1 MDKKWNAQMWL
12 DDFTKASRNRSS
24 YDLHGLRSIVY
35 RNTMNCV
42 KNESYVSC
50 SGNIVSLPR
59 DNDMIAN
66 TKFYHEEFT
75 TNAPVLP
82 DNTEVKVK
90 DADTLVVAKMLLDE
104 GLNPAALNLASRRNP
119 GGGVINGAGAQEESL
134 FRRTNLFLSMYQFAD
149 YAEQYGLKRSPYQY
163 PMDRNYG
170 GIYTPKATVFRGTEV
185 EGSPLLDEP
194 FKVDFIA
201 VAAINHPDLDSNG
214 LLTPI
219 MVEATKK
226 KMRTIFRIALDNGN
240 DSLVL
245 GALGCGAFANPPAHI
260 ARLFHE
266 VMAEDEFRN
275 RFKKIY
281 FAIFDDHNSKR
292 KHNPEGNF
300 LPFKREFA

>member
-1 MDKKWNAQMWL
+1 MYKNWNAQIWL
-12 DDFTKASRNRSS
+12 DDFTRASRNRNS
-24 YDLHGLRSIVY
+24 YELHGLRSVVY
-35 RNTMNCV
+35 RDTMNCV

-50 SGNIVSLPR
+50 SGNIVTLPK
-59 DNDMIAN
+59 DSDMIAN

-75 TNAPVLP
+75 TNAPELT
-82 DNTEVKVK
+82 DNPEVKVI

-134 FRRTNLFLSMYQFAD
+134 FRRTNLCLSMYQFAD
-149 YAEQYGLKRSPYQY
+149 YAEQYGLKRSPCQY

-170 GIYTPKATVFRGTEV
+170 GIYTPKATVFRGTEA
-185 EGSPLLDEP
+185 EGYPLLDEP

-214 LLTPI
+214 LLTPF
-219 MVEATKK
+219 MVEVTKK

-266 VMAEDEFRN
+266 VMEEDEFRN
-275 RFKKIY
+275 RFKKII
-281 FAIFDDHNSKR
+281 AVR
-292 KHNPEGNF
+292 
-300 LPFKREFA
+300 